1 MNILI
6 SGANGQIGTELT
18 MHLFQRYGKDSV
30 FPTDVREGGD
40 GFVSD
45 YLDITSRDA
54 LYEYIR
60 THNITRIYHLA
71 AILSGNG
78 EKNPLTAY
86 HVNMEGTLNVLE
98 ACREFS
104 LERVFSPSSIA
115 VYGGDAPRQNTPED
129 SILKPETMYG
139 ITKVSS
145 ELLFDYYHRRYGCDV
160 RSLRF
165 PGVISY
171 KAEPGGGS
179 TDFAVDIFRQAV
191 DQGHYSCFVREDSR
205 LPFMYMPD
213 VIASIDGL
221 MDAPQGSLRRRT
233 YNVTG
238 FSASAGD
245 FAREVSSLVPGF
257 SIEYA
262 PDFRQA
268 IVDQWPESIDD
279 GPARN
284 DWGWKA
290 EYDLTS
296 LGKDMIQH
304 LKSSSAGGNPNGN
317 SGGHVKEAS

>member
-18 MHLFQRYGKDSV
+18 MHLFQRYGKGSV

-40 GFVSD
+40 RFSCD
-45 YLDITSRDA
+45 YLDITSREA
-54 LYEYIR
+54 LFGYIR
-60 THNITRIYHLA
+60 KHEITRIYHLA

-78 EKNPLTAY
+78 EKNPLGAY
-86 HVNMEGTLNVLE
+86 HINMEGTLNVLE

-115 VYGGDAPRQNTPED
+115 VYGEGALRRNTPED
-129 SILKPETMYG
+129 SILRPETMYG

-145 ELLFDYYHRRYGCDV
+145 ELLFDYYYRRYGCDV

-171 KAEPGGGS
+171 TAEPGGGS
-179 TDFAVDIFRQAV
+179 TDFAVDIYRQAIEK
-191 DQGHYSCFVREDSR
+191 GSYSCFVSEDSR

-221 MDAPQGSLRRRT
+221 MDAPDRSLSRRT

-238 FSASAGD
+238 FSASAGE
-245 FAREVSSLVPGF
+245 FAGELKRLVPGF
-257 SIEYA
+257 SIDYT
-262 PDFRQA
+262 PDFRQE
-268 IVDQWPESIDD
+268 IVNQWPESIDD
-279 GPARN
+279 LPARN
-284 DWGWKA
+284 DWGWSP
-290 EYDLTS
+290 EYDLAS
-296 LGKDMIQH
+296 LSEDMIHH
-304 LKSSSAGGNPNGN
+304 LKSSSGGNG
-317 SGGHVKEAS
+317 GGHVKEAS